1 VEQSHIENA
10 YLVDPE
16 QSFLVRLS
24 QPGCDEIAS
33 VGLKKSEHSVG
44 LFSSAMLVRQ
54 QSAASHYG
62 VFMERNQPSIEVIDF
77 FEIAEVNA
85 TDSTMGIQGGSILE
99 GTSWVRM
106 EDMD

>member
-1 VEQSHIENA
+1 MKSA
-10 YLVDPE
+10 CLLGPE
-16 QSFLVRLS
+16 QSFLIPLS
-24 QPGCDEIAS
+24 QPGRDEMTS
-33 VGLKKSEHSVG
+33 LGLKKIERSAR

-85 TDSTMGIQGGSILE
+85 TDSTMGIQGGTNLE
-99 GTSWVRM
+99 GAHWVWM
-106 EDMD
+106 EGMD

>member
-1 VEQSHIENA
+1 
-10 YLVDPE
+10 
-16 QSFLVRLS
+16 
-24 QPGCDEIAS
+24 
-33 VGLKKSEHSVG
+33 
-44 LFSSAMLVRQ
+44 
-54 QSAASHYG
+54 
-62 VFMERNQPSIEVIDF
+62 MERNQPSIEVIDF